1 MSTDDYQRFNLW
13 FLWASKVELEEIL
26 LLLLL
31 IHLLV
36 YLFLVACYL
45 LIVGCTGS
53 SLLRGGFLQLQTEGT
68 ALWLLCM
75 GFSSQWLLSA
85 EHMLQGEQSQWL
97 QLADSRVC
105 GFQ

>member
-1 MSTDDYQRFNLW
+1 MTSF
-13 FLWASKVELEEIL
+13 FSFP
-26 LLLLL
+26 
-31 IHLLV
+31 
-36 YLFLVACYL
+36 LFFGSA
-45 LIVGCTGS
+45 GS